1 VAEDNKK
8 RSYPKIAK
16 SNWFGL
22 REKFKQKVPAEV
34 SSSYLASAMDMTP
47 NSASANVIAPL
58 KTFGLINEG
67 GKPTDLAFEW
77 RDDEKYP
84 EVCAIILQSTYP
96 QELRDLFHTPDASY
110 KSVTSWFARDGKVGD
125 GAAKKYATTYLML
138 LEADLEKSKESAAPK
153 ATPASRSSPAPSRA
167 AAAKPGKSPAPMTA
181 NGSAGAAL
189 LPQRPPEGEKGHM
202 FSPKLHIDVQI
213 HISPESSPEQI
224 DKIFESMA
232 KHLKDF
238 RS

>member
-1 VAEDNKK
+1 MAEDNKK

-16 SNWFGL
+16 GNWFGL
-22 REKFKQKVPAEV
+22 RAKFKQKVPAEV
-34 SSSYLASAMDMTP
+34 SPSYLASAMDMSP
-47 NSASANVIAPL
+47 ASASSNVIAPL
-58 KTFGLINEG
+58 KTFGLIDDG

-77 RDDEKYP
+77 RDDGKYP
-84 EVCAIILQSTYP
+84 EVCATILQSIYP
-96 QELRDLFHTPDASY
+96 QELRDLFHTPDAAY
-110 KSVTSWFARDGKVGD
+110 KSVTSWFARDGKVGE
-125 GAAKKYATTYLML
+125 GAAKMYATTYLML
-138 LEADLEKSKESAAPK
+138 LEADLEKSKEGAAPK
-153 ATPASRSSPAPSRA
+153 AKPVSKSSPAPSRA
-167 AAAKPGKSPAPMTA
+167 AAAKPGKSPTAAA

-189 LPQRPPEGEKGHM
+189 RPQQPPEGEKGHT

>member
-1 VAEDNKK
+1 VAEEKK

-16 SNWFGL
+16 NNWFGL

-34 SSSYLASAMDMTP
+34 SPSYLAAAMSMSP
-47 NSASANVIAPL
+47 ASASSNVIAPL
-58 KTFGLINEG
+58 KTFGLVDDA

-77 RDDEKYP
+77 RDDAKYP
-84 EVCAIILQSTYP
+84 DVCATILQSTYP
-96 QELRDLFHTPDASY
+96 QELRDLFHTADADFNRI
-110 KSVTSWFARDGKVGD
+110 TSWFARDVKVGE
-125 GAAKKYATTYLML
+125 AAARMYATTYLML
-138 LEADLEKSKESAAPK
+138 LEANLENAKGGTAAKRKPTSK
-153 ATPASRSSPAPSRA
+153 SSPAPASA
-167 AAAKPGKSPAPMTA
+167 APAKRSQSSAPVAA
-181 NGSAGAAL
+181 NGSAGAAPL
-189 LPQRPPEGEKGHM
+189 SQQRPEGEKGHT

>member
-1 VAEDNKK
+1 VAEEKK

-16 SNWFGL
+16 NNWFGL

-34 SSSYLASAMDMTP
+34 SPNYLASAMNMSP
-47 NSASANVIAPL
+47 ASASSNVITPL
-58 KTFGLINEG
+58 RTFGLVDDG

-77 RDDEKYP
+77 RDDAKYP
-84 EVCAIILQSTYP
+84 EVCAIILQNTYP
-96 QELRDLFHTPDASY
+96 QELRDLFHTPEAEPN
-110 KSVTSWFARDGKVGD
+110 KVTSWFARDVKVGE
-125 GAAKKYATTYLML
+125 AAARMYATTYLML
-138 LEADLEKSKESAAPK
+138 LEANLENAKGGTTPKRKPASKSSPGPTSAAPAK
-153 ATPASRSSPAPSRA
+153 RSQSSAPVA
-167 AAAKPGKSPAPMTA
+167 V
-181 NGSAGAAL
+181 NGSAGAAPL
-189 LPQRPPEGEKGHM
+189 SQQRPEGEKGHT